1 MAATPANRM
10 PWWAWAWPAL
20 ACALLVAA
28 AFIEVTGALAGA
40 TALLL
45 AATVFA
51 AVYHAEVV
59 AHRVGEP
66 FGTLMLGGGP
76 ETAGLARD
84 TVFAAVMIICNG
96 LVGVCLLWRGA
107 PFRAGV
113 QARGRERRPRG
124 PDRARHPYPR
134 AAELHDDDAGAELH
148 DRAARLRWRDVG
160 RALRLL
166 RLRADG
172 APPRLFPAARNRRR
186 GDACAAAV
194 ARRHLDQR
202 RRAAD
207 RARRRRRARE
217 GADPDGRGRRRRG
230 RRAEGGDRHRHCRGG
245 APARGACGAAGGAG
259 EPPADEP
266 QPRARLGAGE
276 HRPDDPGGRGGVG
289 PPRKAARPRAR
300 AEGGGAAGADRRRRR
315 DHARHRPHDGAAGDR
330 PPRDLR
336 RLPVPR
342 GGALAGEEG
351 FAPASPV
358 RPGSARPSTALPGQ
372 RAGPSSAPR
381 RRGSV
386 DARASPGMTRRAY
399 SAAGRS
405 APAPNGIRAIR

>member
-1 MAATPANRM
+1 MAATSANRM

-28 AFIEVTGALAGA
+28 AFIEVRGALAGA
-40 TALLL
+40 AALLL

-66 FGTLMLGGGP
+66 FGTLVLAVAVTVIEVSLIVSIMLGGGP

-96 LVGVCLLWRGA
+96 LVGVCLLWGGA
-107 PFRAGV
+107 RHFRAGV

-134 AAELHDDDAGAELH
+134 AAELHDDDDGAELH
-148 DRAARLRWRDVG
+148 DRAARLRRRDVG

-194 ARRHLDQR
+194 ARRRLDQR

-230 RRAEGGDRHRHCRGG
+230 RRAEGGDRHRHRRGG
-245 APARGACGAAGGAG
+245 ASAGRACGAAGSAG

-276 HRPDDPGGRGGVG
+276 HRPDDPDGRGGVG
-289 PPRKAARPRAR
+289 PPRKAARPQI
-300 AEGGGAAGADRRRRR
+300 G
-315 DHARHRPHDGAAGDR
+315 
-330 PPRDLR
+330 
-336 RLPVPR
+336 
-342 GGALAGEEG
+342 
-351 FAPASPV
+351 
-358 RPGSARPSTALPGQ
+358 
-372 RAGPSSAPR
+372 
-381 RRGSV
+381 
-386 DARASPGMTRRAY
+386 RASCRE
-399 SAAGRS
+399 S
-405 APAPNGIRAIR
+405 

>member
-28 AFIEVTGALAGA
+28 AFMEVRGALAGA
-40 TALLL
+40 AALLL

-66 FGTLMLGGGP
+66 FGTLVLAGAVPGVGVSLIVSIMLGGGP

-107 PFRAGV
+107 PFGAGV

-134 AAELHDDDAGAELH
+134 AAELHDYDAGAELH
-148 DRAARLRWRDVG
+148 DRAARLLRWRDVG

-172 APPRLFPAARNRRR
+172 AP
-186 GDACAAAV
+186 
-194 ARRHLDQR
+194 
-202 RRAAD
+202 
-207 RARRRRRARE
+207 
-217 GADPDGRGRRRRG
+217 
-230 RRAEGGDRHRHCRGG
+230 
-245 APARGACGAAGGAG
+245 
-259 EPPADEP
+259 
-266 QPRARLGAGE
+266 
-276 HRPDDPGGRGGVG
+276 
-289 PPRKAARPRAR
+289 
-300 AEGGGAAGADRRRRR
+300 
-315 DHARHRPHDGAAGDR
+315 
-330 PPRDLR
+330 
-336 RLPVPR
+336 
-342 GGALAGEEG
+342 
-351 FAPASPV
+351 
-358 RPGSARPSTALPGQ
+358 
-372 RAGPSSAPR
+372 
-381 RRGSV
+381 
-386 DARASPGMTRRAY
+386 
-399 SAAGRS
+399 
-405 APAPNGIRAIR
+405 

>member
-28 AFIEVTGALAGA
+28 AFIDVTGALAGA

-66 FGTLMLGGGP
+66 FGTLVLAVAVTVIEVSLIVSIMLGGGP

-148 DRAARLRWRDVG
+148 DRAARLRRRDVG

-230 RRAEGGDRHRHCRGG
+230 RRAEGGDRHRHRRGG
-245 APARGACGAAGGAG
+245 VPAGGACGAAGGGG

-266 QPRARLGAGE
+266 QPRARLGARQ
-276 HRPDDPGGRGGVG
+276 HRPDDPGGRDGVG
-289 PPRKAARPRAR
+289 PPRNAACPRAR
-300 AEGGGAAGADRRRRR
+300 AEGGGAPRADRRRRR
-315 DHARHRPHDGAAGDR
+315 DHARHRPHDGAAGHR
-330 PPRDLR
+330 PPGDLR
-336 RLPVPR
+336 RVPVSC
-342 GGALAGEEG
+342 GGALASGRRLRRRR
-351 FAPASPV
+351 PSW
-358 RPGSARPSTALPGQ
+358 PGSAPPSTPLPGQ
-372 RAGPSSAPR
+372 RARPPPR
-381 RRGSV
+381 V
-386 DARASPGMTRRAY
+386 P
-399 SAAGRS
+399 
-405 APAPNGIRAIR
+405 P